1 MEGAD
6 ALDVGS
12 AVGDGVVSL
21 TTVVVVAVVA
31 PVIVVVV
38 VAVVASEESAAVLV
52 VASVVVV
59 AAAASASEEVEEAV
73 DMPPGTTHP
82 ASQAKTQLGSVP
94 QPESVV
100 PVPP

>member
-6 ALDVGS
+6 ALDVGF

-21 TTVVVVAVVA
+21 ATVVVVAVVA
-31 PVIVVVV
+31 PVVVVV
-38 VAVVASEESAAVLV
+38 VAVMASEESAAVLV
-52 VASVVVV
+52 VASVVVM

>member
-6 ALDVGS
+6 ALDVGF

-21 TTVVVVAVVA
+21 ATVVVAVVA
-31 PVIVVVV
+31 PVVVVV
-38 VAVVASEESAAVLV
+38 VAVVTSEESATVLV

>member
-6 ALDVGS
+6 ALDVGF

-21 TTVVVVAVVA
+21 ATVVVAVVVVA
-31 PVIVVVV
+31 PVVV

-52 VASVVVV
+52 VASVVVM

>member
-6 ALDVGS
+6 ALDVGF

-21 TTVVVVAVVA
+21 ATVVVAVVA
-31 PVIVVVV
+31 PVVV

-52 VASVVVV
+52 VASVVVM